1 MTLPTKFCLVKAMVF
16 PVVMYGCDS
25 WAIRK
30 TEHQRI
36 DSFELWCWRRLES
49 SLDCRDIKPVNPKG
63 NQPRIL
69 IGRTDAEAE
78 TPILFLPDEKSQ
90 LTGKDPD
97 TGKYWRQEEKGIAE
111 DKMAGWHH
119 QLDWHE
125 FEQAT
130 GAGDGQGS
138 PTCCSP
144 WCCKELDM
152 TERLNWTDWRTLEAL
167 YAYKKTNLNYSF
179 FFFFGVFLICPYV
192 TKHLLSLSNAF
203 S

>member
-1 MTLPTKFCLVKAMVF
+1 MVLEKTLEGP
-16 PVVMYGCDS
+16 
-25 WAIRK
+25 
-30 TEHQRI
+30 
-36 DSFELWCWRRLES
+36 
-49 SLDCRDIKPVNPKG
+49 LDCKEIQPAHPKG
-63 NQPRIL
+63 SQSWIFT
-69 IGRTDAEAE
+69 GRTDAEAE
-78 TPILFLPDEKSQ
+78 TPILWPPDAKSW
-90 LTGKDPD
+90 LIGKDPD

-179 FFFFGVFLICPYV
+179 FFFLVFFLFVPMWPNTCF
-192 TKHLLSLSNAF
+192 L
-203 S
+203 